1 MMRFSCFIWQLI
13 FYIVWAEFLSRALP
27 SMQDVTKM
35 KRNFLRLIKFAP
47 GLALTFL
54 LVLPAPSAWAAGG
67 AMPSLVHDI
76 GISLLA
82 AGALGV
88 LFTRMKIPSIAAFLL
103 AGILI
108 GPIGAKQVT
117 DPENIDTIAQLGF
130 ILLLFLIGL
139 EIDFKKILGSGKAI
153 IISGLLQYPLTIL
166 FGMAAVKLLVVL
178 GIGGTLL
185 SDSPH
190 AAIYI
195 GVIIAGSSTLLVVK
209 LFQEHFELDTEPGR
223 LALGTLI
230 FQDIWVIVAILI
242 QPNLQNPEIG
252 MIAMSFLGIALL
264 SMVTVVMALS
274 FVGRA
279 FTWIAK
285 TPEMTLL
292 GALAW
297 CFAVVF
303 IGVNLDTLSES
314 MFGHSFHMAV
324 GAGMSALIA
333 GASIANL
340 PSSTEI
346 ITKVATVKDF
356 FITLF
361 FVALGVSIPAPENLN
376 VVVLALILALIA
388 ILARQFVFFPL
399 FYWAGVDQRNAQVT
413 SIRLAQISEFGLV
426 IAFLGVK
433 FGHLSPGLTSAVI
446 FAFVLTALATPFL
459 YGRAYE
465 VHGWVAPLLER
476 LGFKAPPEL
485 KLEAQNMYKLAL
497 LGFHRDAS
505 SLLYNLVRSNP
516 ELVRETL
523 VIDFNV
529 ALHAGIAKSGAAVK
543 YGDLSNSET
552 LHHLGLSHAQV
563 IVCTIPDD
571 LLRGIDNRTLVHVVR
586 EIAPTA
592 IIIANAINID
602 EIQAVYAAGA
612 NYVYMSRLEA
622 AHTLEQA
629 VNEALLDRI
638 EIFRNERQVR
648 NHLTEER
655 EEVLS

>member
-1 MMRFSCFIWQLI
+1 M
-13 FYIVWAEFLSRALP
+13 
-27 SMQDVTKM
+27 T
-35 KRNFLRLIKFAP
+35 RNYPHLAKAAVA
-47 GLALTFL
+47 GLALIIIL
-54 LVLPAPSAWAAGG
+54 ILISPAAWAAGG

-82 AGALGV
+82 AGTLGV
-88 LFTRMKIPSIAAFLL
+88 IFTRLKIPSIAAFLL

-108 GPIGAKQVT
+108 GPIGLKQVT

-166 FGMAAVKLLVVL
+166 FGVLAVKLMLLL

-190 AAIYI
+190 AAIYV

-223 LALGTLI
+223 LALGMLI

-252 MIAMSFLGIALL
+252 MIAMSLLGITLL
-264 SMVTVVMALS
+264 SLFTVIVALS
-274 FVGRA
+274 IVGRA
-279 FTWIAK
+279 FAWIAK

-297 CFAVVF
+297 CFIVVF
-303 IGVNLDTLSES
+303 LGVNLDVIFEHTY
-314 MFGHSFHMAV
+314 GRNFHMAV
-324 GAGMSALIA
+324 GSGMAALIA

-361 FVALGVSIPAPENLN
+361 FVALGVSIPAPESIN
-376 VVVLALILALIA
+376 VMILAVVLAILA
-388 ILARQFVFFPL
+388 ILARQLVFFPL
-399 FYWAGVDQRNAQVT
+399 FYWSGVDQRNAQVT

-433 FGHLSPGLTSAVI
+433 FGHLSPSLTSAVI
-446 FAFVLTALATPFL
+446 FAFVLTALATPLL
-459 YGRAYE
+459 YGKAYE
-465 VHGWVAPLLER
+465 VHGWVRPALEK

-485 KLEAQNMYKLAL
+485 KLDDKNQYKLAL

-505 SLLYNLVRSNP
+505 SLLYNLVQGQP
-516 ELVRETL
+516 DLVHETL

-529 ALHAGIAKSGAAVK
+529 ALHAGIAKSGADVK

-552 LHHLGLSHAQV
+552 LHHLGLSQAQI

-571 LLRGIDNRTLVHVVR
+571 LLRGIDNRTLVHTVR
-586 EIAPTA
+586 EISPNSV
-592 IIIANAINID
+592 IIANAINID

-612 NYVYMSRLEA
+612 DYVYLSRFEA
-622 AHTLEQA
+622 AHTLEKA
-629 VNEALLDRI
+629 VIEALKDKI
-638 EIFRNERQVR
+638 DVFRNKRKLR
-648 NHLTEER
+648 NYLTEDR
-655 EEVLS
+655 KEVLR